1 LRGAT
6 DISFFIDENI
16 VGDFRLLRMKNME
29 ITGQNSIC
37 ISSSNGNLG
46 KRLPG

>member
-1 LRGAT
+1 LRDAAN
-6 DISFFIDENI
+6 ISFFIDENI

-29 ITGQNSIC
+29 ITGQNSI
-37 ISSSNGNLG
+37 SSSNGNLG